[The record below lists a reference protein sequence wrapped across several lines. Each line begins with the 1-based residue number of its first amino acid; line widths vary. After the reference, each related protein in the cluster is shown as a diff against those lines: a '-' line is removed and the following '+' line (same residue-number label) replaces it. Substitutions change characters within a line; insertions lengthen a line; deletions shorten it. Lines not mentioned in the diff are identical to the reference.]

1 MARRTR
7 AQTAMNLSPEIID
20 AIGSQYKAMGFE
32 FDPRGLARFRTGG
45 PDVVGLASAMGLP
58 PQEIARLLIEKFT
71 VTHIEHDLPR
81 CVRQFGD
88 RTLMSM
94 PLDDVRFVYGYMAL
108 VEAGATVS
116 SEQTKRAIQIVCKL
130 SLTETDAA

>member
-32 FDPRGLARFRTGG
+32 FDPRGLARIKAGG

-58 PQEIARLLIEKFT
+58 PKADIPHCHL
-71 VTHIEHDLPR
+71 
-81 CVRQFGD
+81 
-88 RTLMSM
+88 
-94 PLDDVRFVYGYMAL
+94 DVRFVPIADIAL
-108 VEAGATVS
+108 
-116 SEQTKRAIQIVCKL
+116 
-130 SLTETDAA
+130 LTR